1 MLEWPDATL
10 YEGLREVADR
20 EADAT
25 ALHFRGERTTYAE
38 LLADSEALA
47 RGLADLG
54 VGAGD
59 RVAVWLGN
67 RPEWVTAQLAASY
80 LGAAVVAVNTRYRT
94 HELEYMLEDSGSSVL
109 LTEESFLDNDYL
121 EMLADVVPEVREASP
136 DAFDPESVPSLE
148 AVVGLSPHPDVPAV
162 RGYDAVIDRG
172 RGRGGG
178 RDTEVTAANGTAPAT
193 DPEAPVTVFYT
204 SGTTSDPKGCLQ
216 SSRSV
221 LNHSYNVGS
230 YLGLGPEDVAL
241 GVLPFCGVWGYN
253 TMLSALSRGIPLVV
267 ETHFEPERTLGLVE
281 GHGITYCNAQAV
293 MFDRMRRAG
302 SFDTERVATLRRGV
316 TAFLT
321 MGVDGEVFAELE
333 AAFGFPF
340 VQPYGISEGN
350 SMVFVGDPQDPFEQR
365 RRVGGPRTHPEAEV
379 RVVDPGTGEELP
391 AGEEGE
397 LCLRGYNVMN
407 EYHDKPEQTAEA
419 VDDDGWLHTGDL
431 GVRDEA
437 GYFYYRSRL
446 DDALRVRG
454 FLVTPRDI
462 EVVLNEQPA
471 VDQAQVVGAPHP
483 RHGQVPVAFVVRE
496 GNGGG
501 DLSAGTLRDSLADE
515 VADYKVPE
523 DVEFVDEFPRTEGP
537 HGAKVRKGELR
548 ERVADRYQG

>member
-1 MLEWPDATL
+1 MRWPDATL

-20 EADAT
+20 NPDAT

-38 LLADSEALA
+38 LLAESRALA

-67 RPEWVTAQLAASY
+67 RPEWVTTQLAVSR
-80 LGAAVVAVNTRYRT
+80 LGAAAVAVNTRYRT
-94 HELEYMLEDSGSSVL
+94 HELAYMLRDSGASVL
-109 LTEESFLDNDYL
+109 VTEESFLGNDYL
-121 EMLADVVPEVREASP
+121 EMLAEVAPEVREDLP
-136 DAFDPESVPSLE
+136 DEFDPGSVPLE
-148 AVVGLSPHPDVPAV
+148 AVVGLSTDPDFPAV
-162 RGYDAVIDRG
+162 RGYGAVLDRDRELAPSVDALDP
-172 RGRGGG
+172 
-178 RDTEVTAANGTAPAT
+178 TT

-230 YLGLGPEDVAL
+230 YLGLGSDDVAL
-241 GVLPFCGVWGYN
+241 GVLPFCGVWGFN

-267 ETHFEPERTLGLVE
+267 ETHFEPERTLDLIE
-281 GHGITYCNAQAV
+281 THGVTYCNAQAV
-293 MFDRMRRAG
+293 MFDRMRRTEA
-302 SFDTERVATLRRGV
+302 FDPERVATLRRGV

-321 MGVDGEVFAELE
+321 MGVDGEVLEELE
-333 AAFGFPF
+333 AAFGFPL

-350 SMVFVGDPQDPFEQR
+350 SMVFVGDPDDPLEQR
-365 RRVGGPRTHPEAEV
+365 ERVGGPPVHPDAEV
-379 RVVDPGTGEELP
+379 RVVDPETGEGLP

-407 EYHDKPEQTAEA
+407 GYHDKPEQTAAA
-419 VDDDGWLHTGDL
+419 VDDEGWLHTGDL

-462 EVVLNEQPA
+462 EAALNGQPG
-471 VDQAQVVGAPHP
+471 VDQAQVVGASHP
-483 RHGQVPVAFVVRE
+483 RHGQVPVAFVIRAD
-496 GNGGG
+496 GSDGDDG
-501 DLSAGTLRDSLADE
+501 DLDAATLRESLAAE

-523 DVEFVDEFPRTEGP
+523 DIEFVEEFPRTEGP

-548 ERVADRYQG
+548 ERVADRYQE

>member
-94 HELEYMLEDSGSSVL
+94 HELEYMLEDSGCSVL
-109 LTEESFLDNDYL
+109 LTEESFLGNDYL
-121 EMLADVVPEVREASP
+121 GMLADVVPEVRDQPPEE
-136 DAFDPESVPSLE
+136 FDPDSIPSLT
-148 AVVGLSPHPDVPAV
+148 AVVGLSTHPEVPAV
-162 RGYDAVIDRG
+162 RGYDAVLG
-172 RGRGGG
+172 RGAELAGNTGPG
-178 RDTEVTAANGTAPAT
+178 PAT

-221 LNHSYNVGS
+221 LNHSYNVGG
-230 YLGLGPEDVAL
+230 YLGLGSEDVAL

-267 ETHFEPERTLGLVE
+267 QTHFEPERTLDLIGT
-281 GHGITYCNAQAV
+281 HGVTYCNAQAV
-293 MFDRMRRAG
+293 MFDRMRRAER
-302 SFDTERVATLRRGV
+302 FDTERVGTLRRGV

-321 MGVDGEVFAELE
+321 MGVDGAVFEELE
-333 AAFGFPF
+333 AAFGLPL

-350 SMVFVGDPQDPFEQR
+350 SMVFVGDPEDPLEQR
-365 RRVGGPRTHPEAEV
+365 KRVGGPPVHPDAAV
-379 RVVDPGTGEELP
+379 RVVDPETGAEVP

-407 EYHDKPEQTAEA
+407 GYHDKPEQTAAA
-419 VDDDGWLHTGDL
+419 VDDEGWLHTGDL

-437 GYFYYRSRL
+437 GYCYYRSRL

-462 EVVLNEQPA
+462 EAALNGQPG
-471 VDQAQVVGAPHP
+471 VDQAQVVGAAHP
-483 RHGQVPVAFVVRE
+483 RHGQVPVAFVIRDDE
-496 GNGGG
+496 
-501 DLSAGTLRDSLADE
+501 TLDAATLQDSLAGE
-515 VADYKVPE
+515 VADYKRPA
-523 DVEFVDEFPRTEGP
+523 DIEFVEAFPRTEGP
-537 HGAKVRKGELR
+537 HGAKVKKGELR

>member
-1 MLEWPDATL
+1 MEWPDATL
-10 YEGLREVADR
+10 YQGLREVADR
-20 EADAT
+20 NPDAT
-25 ALHFRGERTTYAE
+25 ALQFRGERTTYAE

-47 RGLADLG
+47 RGLAELG
-54 VGAGD
+54 VGSGD

-94 HELEYMLEDSGSSVL
+94 HELEYMLEDSACSVL
-109 LTEESFLDNDYL
+109 LTEEAFLGNDYL
-121 EMLADVVPEVREASP
+121 DMLADVVPEVREDSP
-136 DAFDPESVPSLE
+136 DAFDPGSVPSLS
-148 AVVGLSPHPDVPAV
+148 AVVGLSPHPEFPAV
-162 RGYDAVIDRG
+162 RGYEAVLG
-172 RGRGGG
+172 RGHGG
-178 RDTEVTAANGTAPAT
+178 TAADGEPAPAT

-221 LNHSYNVGS
+221 LNHSDNVGS
-230 YLGLGPEDVAL
+230 YLGLGSDDVAL

-253 TMLSALSRGIPLVV
+253 TMLSALSRAVPLVV
-267 ETHFEPERTLGLVE
+267 QTHFEPERTLELIE
-281 GHGITYCNAQAV
+281 THGVTYCNAQAV
-293 MFDRMRRAG
+293 MFDRMRRAEP
-302 SFDTERVATLRRGV
+302 FDPERVATLRRGV

-321 MGVDGEVFAELE
+321 MGVDGEVFEDLE
-333 AAFGFPF
+333 EAFGLPL

-350 SMVFVGDPQDPFEQR
+350 SMVFVGDPEDSLEQR
-365 RRVGGPRTHPEAEV
+365 KRVGGPRVHPDAEV
-379 RVVDPGTGEELP
+379 RVADPETGETLP
-391 AGEEGE
+391 AGAEGE

-407 EYHDKPEQTAEA
+407 GYHDKPGQTAEA
-419 VDDDGWLHTGDL
+419 VDEEGWLHTGDL

-462 EVVLNEQPA
+462 EAALNSQPG

-483 RHGQVPVAFVVRE
+483 RHGQVPVAFIVR
-496 GNGGG
+496 GDGADGG
-501 DLSAGTLRDSLADE
+501 DESLDAATLRESLAAE

-548 ERVADRYQG
+548 ERVADRYRE

>member
-1 MLEWPDATL
+1 MEWSDATL

-20 EADAT
+20 NPDAT

-38 LLADSEALA
+38 LLAESRALS

-54 VGAGD
+54 VGSGD

-67 RPEWVTAQLAASY
+67 RPEWVTTQLAVSR
-80 LGAAVVAVNTRYRT
+80 LGAAAVAVNTRYRT
-94 HELEYMLEDSGSSVL
+94 HELEYMLRDSEASVL
-109 LTEESFLDNDYL
+109 VTEDSFLDNDYL
-121 EMLADVVPEVREASP
+121 EMLADVVPEVREDEP
-136 DAFDPESVPSLE
+136 GAFDPDSLSSLD
-148 AVVGLSPHPDVPAV
+148 AVVGLTTDPAFPAV
-162 RGYDAVIDRG
+162 RRYDDVCDRD
-172 RGRGGG
+172 RERPPSV
-178 RDTEVTAANGTAPAT
+178 DALDPTT
-193 DPEAPVTVFYT
+193 DPDAPVTVFYT

-221 LNHSYNVGS
+221 LNHSYNVGE
-230 YLGLGPEDVAL
+230 YLGLGPDDVAL

-253 TMLSALSRGIPLVV
+253 TMLSALSRGLPLVV
-267 ETHFEPERTLGLVE
+267 ETHFEPERTLDLVE
-281 GHGITYCNAQAV
+281 AHGVTYCNAQAV
-293 MFDRMRRAG
+293 MFDRMRRAEA
-302 SFDTERVATLRRGV
+302 FDPERVATLRRGV

-321 MGVDGEVFAELE
+321 MGVDSEVFEDLE
-333 AAFGFPF
+333 DAFGFPL

-350 SMVFVGDPQDPFEQR
+350 SMIFVGDPEDPLEQR
-365 RRVGGPRTHPEAEV
+365 KRVGGPRVHPDAAV
-379 RVVDPGTGEELP
+379 RVADPQTGETLP

-407 EYHDKPEQTAEA
+407 GYHDKPEQTAEA
-419 VDDDGWLHTGDL
+419 VDEEGWLHTGDL

-462 EVVLNEQPA
+462 EAALNGQPG

-483 RHGQVPVAFVVRE
+483 RHGQVPVAFVIRGDDGE
-496 GNGGG
+496 GSNL
-501 DLSAGTLRDSLADE
+501 DAATLRESLAAE

-548 ERVADRYQG
+548 ERVADRYQE

>member
-1 MLEWPDATL
+1 MEWPDATL

-20 EADAT
+20 NPDAT

-38 LLADSEALA
+38 LLAESRALS

-54 VGAGD
+54 VGSGD

-67 RPEWVTAQLAASY
+67 RPEWVTTQLAVSR
-80 LGAAVVAVNTRYRT
+80 LGAAAVAVNTRYRT
-94 HELEYMLEDSGSSVL
+94 HELEYMLRDSEASVL
-109 LTEESFLDNDYL
+109 VTEDSFLDNDYL
-121 EMLADVVPEVREASP
+121 EMLADVVPEVREDEP
-136 DAFDPESVPSLE
+136 GAFDPDSLSSLD
-148 AVVGLSPHPDVPAV
+148 AVVGLTTDPAFPAV
-162 RGYDAVIDRG
+162 RGYDDVCDRD
-172 RGRGGG
+172 RERPPSV
-178 RDTEVTAANGTAPAT
+178 DALDPTT
-193 DPEAPVTVFYT
+193 DPDAPVTVFYT

-221 LNHSYNVGS
+221 LNHSYNVGE
-230 YLGLGPEDVAL
+230 YLGLGPDDVAL

-253 TMLSALSRGIPLVV
+253 TMLSALSRGLPLVV
-267 ETHFEPERTLGLVE
+267 ETHFEPERTLDLVE
-281 GHGITYCNAQAV
+281 AHGVTYCNAQAV
-293 MFDRMRRAG
+293 MFDRMRRAEA
-302 SFDTERVATLRRGV
+302 FDPERVATLRRGV

-321 MGVDGEVFAELE
+321 MGVDSEVFEDLE
-333 AAFGFPF
+333 DAFGFPL

-350 SMVFVGDPQDPFEQR
+350 SMIFVGDPEDPLEQR
-365 RRVGGPRTHPEAEV
+365 KRVGGPRVHPDAAV
-379 RVVDPGTGEELP
+379 RVADPQTGETLP

-407 EYHDKPEQTAEA
+407 GYHDKPEQTAEA
-419 VDDDGWLHTGDL
+419 VDEEGWLHTGDL

-462 EVVLNEQPA
+462 EAALNGQPG

-483 RHGQVPVAFVVRE
+483 RHGQVPVAFVIRGDDGE
-496 GNGGG
+496 GSNL
-501 DLSAGTLRDSLADE
+501 DAATLRESLAAE

-548 ERVADRYQG
+548 ERVADRYQE

>member
-1 MLEWPDATL
+1 MRWPDATL

-20 EADAT
+20 SPDAT
-25 ALHFRGERTTYAE
+25 ALHFQGERTTYAE
-38 LLADSEALA
+38 LLAESRALA

-67 RPEWVTAQLAASY
+67 RPEWVTTQLAVSR
-80 LGAAVVAVNTRYRT
+80 LGAAAVAVNTRYRT
-94 HELEYMLEDSGSSVL
+94 HELSYMLRDSGASVL
-109 LTEESFLDNDYL
+109 VTEESFLGNDYL
-121 EMLADVVPEVREASP
+121 EMLAEVAPEVREDLP
-136 DAFDPESVPSLE
+136 DEFDPGSVPLE
-148 AVVGLSPHPDVPAV
+148 AVVGLSTDPDFPAV
-162 RGYDAVIDRG
+162 RGYEAVVDRDRELVPSVDALDP
-172 RGRGGG
+172 
-178 RDTEVTAANGTAPAT
+178 TT

-216 SSRSV
+216 SSLSV
-221 LNHSYNVGS
+221 LNHSYNAGS

-241 GVLPFCGVWGYN
+241 GVLPFCGVWGFN

-267 ETHFEPERTLGLVE
+267 ETHFEPERTLDLIE
-281 GHGITYCNAQAV
+281 EHGVTYCNAQAV
-293 MFDRMRRAG
+293 MFDRMRRAEA
-302 SFDTERVATLRRGV
+302 FDPERVTTLRRGV
-316 TAFLT
+316 IASLT
-321 MGVDGEVFAELE
+321 MGVDGEVLEELE
-333 AAFGFPF
+333 AAFGFPL

-350 SMVFVGDPQDPFEQR
+350 SMVFVGDPEDPLEQR
-365 RRVGGPRTHPEAEV
+365 ERVGGPPVHPEAEV
-379 RVVDPGTGEELP
+379 RVVDPETGDELP

-407 EYHDKPEQTAEA
+407 GYHDKPEQTAAA
-419 VDDDGWLHTGDL
+419 VDEKGWLHTGDL

-462 EVVLNEQPA
+462 EAALNGQPG
-471 VDQAQVVGAPHP
+471 VDQAQVVGASHP
-483 RHGQVPVAFVVRE
+483 RHGQVPVAFVIRAD
-496 GNGGG
+496 GSDGDGG
-501 DLSAGTLRDSLADE
+501 DLDAATLRESLAAE
-515 VADYKVPE
+515 VADYKLPE
-523 DVEFVDEFPRTEGP
+523 DIEFVEEFPRTEGP

-548 ERVADRYQG
+548 ERVADRYQE

>member
-1 MLEWPDATL
+1 MRWPDATL

-20 EADAT
+20 NPDAT

-38 LLADSEALA
+38 LLAESRALA

-67 RPEWVTAQLAASY
+67 RPEWVTTQLAVSR
-80 LGAAVVAVNTRYRT
+80 LGAAAVAVNTRYRT
-94 HELEYMLEDSGSSVL
+94 HELAYMLRDSGASVL
-109 LTEESFLDNDYL
+109 VTEESFLGNDYL
-121 EMLADVVPEVREASP
+121 EMLAEVAPEVREDSP
-136 DAFDPESVPSLE
+136 DEFDAGSVPLE
-148 AVVGLSPHPDVPAV
+148 AVVGLSTDPDFPAV
-162 RGYDAVIDRG
+162 RGYEAVLDRDRELAPSVDALDP
-172 RGRGGG
+172 
-178 RDTEVTAANGTAPAT
+178 TT

-230 YLGLGPEDVAL
+230 YLGLGSDDVAL

-267 ETHFEPERTLGLVE
+267 ETHFEPERTLDLIE
-281 GHGITYCNAQAV
+281 EHGVTYCNAQAV
-293 MFDRMRRAG
+293 MFDRMRRSE
-302 SFDTERVATLRRGV
+302 SFDPERVATLRRGV

-333 AAFGFPF
+333 AAFDFPL

-350 SMVFVGDPQDPFEQR
+350 SMVFVGDPDDPLEQR
-365 RRVGGPRTHPEAEV
+365 ERVGGPPVHPDAEV
-379 RVVDPGTGEELP
+379 RVVDPETGEELP

-407 EYHDKPEQTAEA
+407 GYHDKPEQTAAA
-419 VDDDGWLHTGDL
+419 VDDGGWLHTGDL

-462 EVVLNEQPA
+462 EAALNGQPG
-471 VDQAQVVGAPHP
+471 VDQAQVVGASHP
-483 RHGQVPVAFVVRE
+483 RHGQVPVAFVIRAD
-496 GNGGG
+496 GSDGDDG
-501 DLSAGTLRDSLADE
+501 DLDAATLRESLAAE

-523 DVEFVDEFPRTEGP
+523 DIEFVEEFPRTEGP

-548 ERVADRYQG
+548 ERVADRYQE

>member
-1 MLEWPDATL
+1 MEWPDATL

-20 EADAT
+20 TPEAT

-38 LLADSEALA
+38 LLAESRALA

-67 RPEWVTAQLAASY
+67 RPEWVTTQLAVSR
-80 LGAAVVAVNTRYRT
+80 LGAAAVAVNTRYRT
-94 HELEYMLEDSGSSVL
+94 HELEYMLRDSGVSVL
-109 LTEESFLDNDYL
+109 VTEESFLGNDYL
-121 EMLADVVPEVREASP
+121 EMLADVVPEVREERP
-136 DAFDPESVPSLE
+136 EEFDPEGVPLE
-148 AVVGLSPHPDVPAV
+148 AVVGLSTDSAFPAV
-162 RGYDAVIDRG
+162 RGYETVLDRDRERAPSVDALDP
-172 RGRGGG
+172 
-178 RDTEVTAANGTAPAT
+178 TT

-267 ETHFEPERTLGLVE
+267 ETHFEPERTLDLIEEYGV
-281 GHGITYCNAQAV
+281 TYCNAQAV
-293 MFDRMRRAG
+293 MFDRMRRAEAF
-302 SFDTERVATLRRGV
+302 SPDRVATLRRGV

-321 MGVDGEVFAELE
+321 MGVDGDVFEELE
-333 AAFGFPF
+333 EAFGFPL

-350 SMVFVGDPQDPFEQR
+350 SMIFVGDPENSLEQR
-365 RRVGGPRTHPEAEV
+365 ERVGGPPVHPDAEV
-379 RVVDPGTGEELP
+379 RVVDPETGETLP

-407 EYHDKPEQTAEA
+407 GYHDKPEQTAEA
-419 VDDDGWLHTGDL
+419 FDDGGWLHTGDL

-437 GYFYYRSRL
+437 GYYYYRSRL

-462 EVVLNEQPA
+462 EAALNGQPG

-496 GNGGG
+496 
-501 DLSAGTLRDSLADE
+501 DPSLDAATLRDSLAAE

-537 HGAKVRKGELR
+537 HGAKVQKGKLR
-548 ERVADRYQG
+548 ERVADRYRE

>member
-1 MLEWPDATL
+1 MRWPDATL

-20 EADAT
+20 NPDAT

-38 LLADSEALA
+38 LLAESRALA

-67 RPEWVTAQLAASY
+67 RPEWVTTQLAVSR
-80 LGAAVVAVNTRYRT
+80 LGAAAVAVNTRYRT
-94 HELEYMLEDSGSSVL
+94 HELAYMLRDSGASVL
-109 LTEESFLDNDYL
+109 VTEESFLGNDYL
-121 EMLADVVPEVREASP
+121 EMLAEVAPEVREDLP
-136 DAFDPESVPSLE
+136 DEFDPGSVPLE
-148 AVVGLSPHPDVPAV
+148 AVVGLSTDPDFPAV
-162 RGYDAVIDRG
+162 RGYGAVLDRDRELAPSVDALDP
-172 RGRGGG
+172 
-178 RDTEVTAANGTAPAT
+178 TT

-230 YLGLGPEDVAL
+230 YLGLGSDDVAL
-241 GVLPFCGVWGYN
+241 GVLPFCGVWGFN

-267 ETHFEPERTLGLVE
+267 ETHFEPERTLDLIE
-281 GHGITYCNAQAV
+281 THGVTYCNAQAV
-293 MFDRMRRAG
+293 MFDRMRRTEA
-302 SFDTERVATLRRGV
+302 FDPERVATLRRGV

-321 MGVDGEVFAELE
+321 MGVDGEVLEELE
-333 AAFGFPF
+333 AAFGFPL

-350 SMVFVGDPQDPFEQR
+350 SMVFVGDPDDPLEQR
-365 RRVGGPRTHPEAEV
+365 ERVGGPPVHPDAEV
-379 RVVDPGTGEELP
+379 RVVDPETGEGLP

-397 LCLRGYNVMN
+397 LCLRGYNIMN
-407 EYHDKPEQTAEA
+407 GYHDKPEQTAAA
-419 VDDDGWLHTGDL
+419 VDDEGWLHTGDL

-462 EVVLNEQPA
+462 EAALNGQPG
-471 VDQAQVVGAPHP
+471 VDQAQVVGASHP
-483 RHGQVPVAFVVRE
+483 RHGQVPVAFVIRAD
-496 GNGGG
+496 GSDGDDG
-501 DLSAGTLRDSLADE
+501 DLDAATLRESLAAE

-523 DVEFVDEFPRTEGP
+523 DIEFVEEFPRTEGP

-548 ERVADRYQG
+548 ERVADRYQE